1 MNIAKYG
8 MIFQVWSSRDVTY
21 IVLFSALSVV
31 NLATVIQ
38 FFSIVVPVPG
48 IGYGVDIIGA
58 ILGGVAFLLYRERR
72 WRLLA
77 QGTLI
82 ALLTMPFTIGGLAAG
97 NIIVRIP
104 IILRMLILDVVFMS
118 FYGSFKRRNKLL
130 WLTILQLLFFFTVGP
145 FIGMLFFSLF
155 IPFEL
160 LWPIYFSVLLMLPL
174 IIVLTVIGGYTG
186 YKIYERV
193 EKIA

>member
-1 MNIAKYG
+1 M
-8 MIFQVWSSRDVTY
+8 WSSRDVVY
-21 IVLFSALSVV
+21 VILFSALSVV

-58 ILGGVAFLLYRERR
+58 ILGGVAFLLYRGRR

-97 NIIVRIP
+97 NIIARIP
-104 IILRMLILDVVFMS
+104 IILRALILDVVFMS
-118 FYGSFKRRNKLL
+118 FYGNFKRRNKLL
-130 WLTILQLLFFFTVGP
+130 LLTILQLLFFFTVGP
-145 FIGMLFFSLF
+145 FIHMLFFSLF
-155 IPFEL
+155 IPVEVL
-160 LWPIYFSVLLMLPL
+160 RLTYYSVLLMLPL

>member
-1 MNIAKYG
+1 M
-8 MIFQVWSSRDVTY
+8 WSSRDVVY
-21 IVLFSALSVV
+21 VILFSALSVV

-38 FFSIVVPVPG
+38 FLAIVIPVPG
-48 IGYGVDIIGA
+48 IGYGVDIVGA
-58 ILGGVAFLLYRERR
+58 ILGGVAFLLYRGRR

-104 IILRMLILDVVFMS
+104 IILRALILDVVFMS

-130 WLTILQLLFFFTVGP
+130 WLTILQLLFFFAVGP
-145 FIGMLFFSLF
+145 FICMLFFSLF
-155 IPFEL
+155 IPVEV
-160 LWPIYFSVLLMLPL
+160 LWLTYYSVLLMLPL